1 MVALLNSLQMGFRTL
16 AIEEK
21 SAEVWRLLAQV
32 KTEFER
38 FTDAV
43 SAVDKR
49 VENVTKDLAQL
60 KTRTNVM
67 NRRLRDINPDA
78 VLGKAVESAAVPAE

>member
-1 MVALLNSLQMGFRTL
+1 M
-16 AIEEK
+16 
-21 SAEVWRLLAQV
+21 
-32 KTEFER
+32 
-38 FTDAV
+38 

-78 VLGKAVESAAVPAE
+78 VLGKVAESVAVPAE